1 MSIGQWRRVVLLIVF
16 GGCAAIP
23 LKLLGDLEGSYI
35 LPLDHAAIQYATAA
49 LDDPVTRLKRRISE
63 GKVSLSFEP
72 DHGYLPALL
81 KELDVPVSSQV
92 LVFSKTSFQAPRIS
106 PRTPRALYFKDDV
119 SLGWVRG
126 GDVLEIATTDPRQGT
141 IFYTIDQEEA
151 SKPRIERR
159 GECLQCHASPGTV
172 GVPGLVVR
180 SIYPEPSGMP
190 LFHAGSFVTDHRSPL
205 NQRWGGWYVTGTHGS
220 QRHMGNVFV
229 MDRDHPD
236 KLDMEAGANVTDL
249 TGRFDTGAFLSSH
262 SDIIALMVLEHQ
274 TRMTSLIT
282 RLAFETRMALHDQKA
297 INQALGRPAEELTD
311 STKRRIGNVAEALVK
326 YMLFVEETALEDPIK
341 GTSGFAAEFAKK
353 GPRDSSGRSLR
364 ELEATTRLF
373 RYPCSYLIYSEAFD
387 ALPVAAKDRVYRRLW
402 EILSGQDQSSTF
414 ARLSNTDRRNILEI
428 LLETKPGLPDYFRS
442 PRAD

>member
-1 MSIGQWRRVVLLIVF
+1 
-16 GGCAAIP
+16 
-23 LKLLGDLEGSYI
+23 
-35 LPLDHAAIQYATAA
+35 
-49 LDDPVTRLKRRISE
+49 
-63 GKVSLSFEP
+63 
-72 DHGYLPALL
+72 
-81 KELDVPVSSQV
+81 
-92 LVFSKTSFQAPRIS
+92 
-106 PRTPRALYFKDDV
+106 
-119 SLGWVRG
+119 
-126 GDVLEIATTDPRQGT
+126 
-141 IFYTIDQEEA
+141 
-151 SKPRIERR
+151 
-159 GECLQCHASPGTV
+159 V

-220 QRHMGNVFV
+220 QRHMGNIFV

-236 KLDMEAGANVTDL
+236 KLDMDAGANVTEL
-249 TGRFDTGAFLSSH
+249 TGRFDTGAFLSPH

-274 TRMTSLIT
+274 TRMISLIT